1 MTKTNLGNLIKIYEA
16 LTGVVSEMGEEA
28 FDHFYTGGGAK
39 LFSDFEKILESEG
52 VKFKKSEL
60 CIRSYRHGGDTEWG
74 VAWNTTGKPD
84 WALTG
89 FATSEEAADILR
101 DRNIFKDDAV
111 DKPRILDDVGLGIA

>member
-1 MTKTNLGNLIKIYEA
+1 MTKTNLNNLIKIYEA
-16 LTGVVSEMGEEA
+16 LTGVASEMGEEA
-28 FDHFYTGGGAK
+28 FDHFYKGGGAK

-60 CIRSYRHGGDTEWG
+60 CIRSYRHDADTKWG
-74 VAWNTTGKPD
+74 IAWNTTGKPE

-89 FATSEEAADILR
+89 FATSEEAADTLR

-111 DKPRILDDVGLGIA
+111 EKPRILDDVGLGIA